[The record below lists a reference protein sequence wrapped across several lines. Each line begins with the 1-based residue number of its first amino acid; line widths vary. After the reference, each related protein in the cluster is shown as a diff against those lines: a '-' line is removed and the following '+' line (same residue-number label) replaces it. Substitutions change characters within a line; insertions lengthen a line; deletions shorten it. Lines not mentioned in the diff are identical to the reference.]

1 MIPDKVL
8 AALNEQLN
16 FEFHSAFHY
25 LAMESYFHGINLH
38 GFAGFMRNQY
48 KEERLHALRIV
59 DYINERNCRVRL
71 KCIEEPPSEWDSP
84 LDVFEDAYKQEQVAS
99 GMINDLVD
107 LALSERDHATDIFLK
122 WFVQNQV
129 AEEATISSIVHKLKL
144 VGDDSYGLFLLDR
157 DMGGRR

>member
-25 LAMESYFHGINLH
+25 LAMETYFHSINLQ
-38 GFAGFMRNQY
+38 GFAGGMREQY
-48 KEERLHALRIV
+48 KEERQHALKIV
-59 DYINERNCRVRL
+59 DYINARNSRVKLRQ
-71 KCIEEPPSEWDSP
+71 IAEPPADWNSP
-84 LDVFEDAYKQEQVAS
+84 LEVFEDAYKQEQQSS

-107 LALSERDHATDIFLK
+107 LALDQRDHPTDIFLK
-122 WFVQNQV
+122 WFIQKQV
-129 AEEATISSIVHKLKL
+129 EEESEIGSIVQKLKL

-157 DMGGRR
+157 DMGG

>member
-8 AALNEQLN
+8 EALNDQLN

-25 LAMESYFHGINLH
+25 LAMESYFHGVNLH
-38 GFAGFMRNQY
+38 GFAGFLREQY
-48 KEERLHALRIV
+48 KEERAHALKIV
-59 DYINERNCRVRL
+59 DYIHGRSCHVKL
-71 KCIEEPPSEWDSP
+71 KQIKEPPSEWDSP
-84 LDVFEDAYKQEQVAS
+84 LNVFEDAFKQEQVSS

-129 AEEATISSIVHKLKL
+129 EEESMISSIVHKLRL
-144 VGDDSYGLFLLDR
+144 VGNDSYGLFLLDR
-157 DMGGRR
+157 DMSGR